1 MAGRRQIGALIKL
14 DGEQQFKAGITSCKT
29 SISSMKASLRQ
40 IQASYSGNANSLEA
54 LSAVQ
59 NQYMQIQ
66 KKARESIEKTQ
77 NAYQKSKEKQ
87 DDVKKV
93 CRT

>member
-1 MAGRRQIGALIKL
+1 MAGRRQIGAIIKL
-14 DGEQQFKAGITSCKT
+14 DGEQQFKASITSCKT
-29 SISSMKASLRQ
+29 SISSMKASLKQ

-66 KKARESIEKTQ
+66 KRARESIEKTQ

-87 DDVKKV
+87 EKIK
-93 CRT
+93 